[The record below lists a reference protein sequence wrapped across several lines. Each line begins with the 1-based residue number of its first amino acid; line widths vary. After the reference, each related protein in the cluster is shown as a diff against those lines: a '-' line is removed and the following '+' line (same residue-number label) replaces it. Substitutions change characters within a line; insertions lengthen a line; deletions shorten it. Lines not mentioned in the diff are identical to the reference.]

1 MADSKRNKNRCSFC
15 GRTEDEVGFLITGM
29 NGYICDSCATQAYE
43 ITQEALGGA
52 KRSGAATKLNLRELP
67 KPLEIKEFLDQYV
80 IGQDDAKRF
89 LFQFLNFTC
98 RDFNIRGLSLCTTHR
113 LMYHYTRVSQ
123 RRALAFGACH
133 QQHCSHTCR
142 HTCTDSS
149 HITRDKL
156 HCIIDAQSRIYGAT
170 WN

>member
-67 KPLEIKEFLDQYV
+67 KPLEIKEFLDQYAPLALLSCSPV
-80 IGQDDAKRF
+80 KHLKIILK
-89 LFQFLNFTC
+89 
-98 RDFNIRGLSLCTTHR
+98 GLRTT
-113 LMYHYTRVSQ
+113 
-123 RRALAFGACH
+123 
-133 QQHCSHTCR
+133 QHS
-142 HTCTDSS
+142 
-149 HITRDKL
+149 
-156 HCIIDAQSRIYGAT
+156 
-170 WN
+170 